1 MFLKETRV
9 NFPAKVIGAKW
20 YYKLVWVKRLVVI
33 SLLRWWKHMN
43 LKTVVFSLVQRAYV
57 LNCSEQSLS
66 KILAMPMFI
75 GKQKSCASCIVR
87 LHFYSTGL
95 HDTHT
100 YTYNDSTYSIT
111 EWAKRSATEMLIFR
125 LLPYHDAHVSGDF
138 LAGKPWACVRGNRCQ
153 IRTFLWYCSSPKP
166 SVSTIVPF
174 SLKAKRC
181 SEVSVL

>member
-1 MFLKETRV
+1 
-9 NFPAKVIGAKW
+9 
-20 YYKLVWVKRLVVI
+20 
-33 SLLRWWKHMN
+33 MN

-57 LNCSEQSLS
+57 FCSEQSLS

-111 EWAKRSATEMLIFR
+111 E
-125 LLPYHDAHVSGDF
+125 
-138 LAGKPWACVRGNRCQ
+138 
-153 IRTFLWYCSSPKP
+153 
-166 SVSTIVPF
+166 
-174 SLKAKRC
+174 
-181 SEVSVL
+181 